1 MSAGVFTEEPTM
13 GAHALDARARGR
25 GPVHRGRSISA
36 RESALIREMLSTL
49 ETLTVAGQR
58 HSMGKIAGFLS
69 ETVERPGPTVSLR
82 TRSAARALLSRLAH
96 ESERLSPDVAGFC
109 WAAES
114 LLRLLS
120 ESI

>member
-1 MSAGVFTEEPTM
+1 
-13 GAHALDARARGR
+13 
-25 GPVHRGRSISA
+25 
-36 RESALIREMLSTL
+36 MLSTL

-58 HSMGKIAGFLS
+58 HTMGKIAGFLS
-69 ETVERPGPTVSLR
+69 GTVERPGPTVSLR
-82 TRSAARALLSRLAH
+82 TRSATSELLSRLAH
-96 ESERLSPDVAGFC
+96 EAERLSPDVGSFC

>member
-1 MSAGVFTEEPTM
+1 MSAGVFADEPTI
-13 GAHALDARARGR
+13 GAYALDARARGR
-25 GPVHRGRSISA
+25 GPVHRGRSVSA

-58 HSMGKIAGFLS
+58 HTMGKIAGFLS

-82 TRSAARALLSRLAH
+82 ARSAARELLSRLAH
-96 ESERLSPDVAGFC
+96 ESERLSPDVGSFC
-109 WAAES
+109 WAAEG

>member
-1 MSAGVFTEEPTM
+1 MSAGVLADEPSI
-13 GAHALDARARGR
+13 GAYALDARARGR

-58 HSMGKIAGFLS
+58 HTMAKIAGFLA
-69 ETVERPGPTVSLR
+69 ETVERPGPAVSLR
-82 TRSAARALLSRLAH
+82 TRSASSELLSWLAR
-96 ESERLSPDVAGFC
+96 ESERLSPDVGRFC
-109 WAAES
+109 WAAQS
-114 LLRLLS
+114 LLGLLS